1 MQQFKSARIKIEA
14 IRDISVINT
23 YYNIMYF
30 EKEITDLLNK
40 AADTGTKIFIPV
52 NNMEIQKFENYI
64 QSRVA
69 KIINIP
75 DAYIV
80 FNPFSWKST
89 LFPQLRGCGSCLKK
103 KKYYEM
109 DINTGNDKEADVQ
122 FVTGGVIFK
131 SEFEPY
137 QYKIFKAALNP
148 DYIDISI
155 STAVAQAPET
165 GMQIKR
171 KDGNFVFDN
180 GKVRFIIN
188 KYGDIL
194 SCSDSAGK
202 IKIKPGF
209 KAILISSTNLPVEF
223 DQNEVRLSESGMYQA
238 KLQLVNRSKLYP
250 MFELSRE
257 ISLSSGS
264 YMLENKINILRTANT
279 NSSIGGLKISFVMSR
294 DTVTVDGGIFCK
306 TGNYGIVTGNAA
318 DYEIFNTGKKSKKIN
333 YNINLCV
340 LDNNAVNEFRYG
352 IMLKNFGSNDNETVQ
367 LWKLSRQLICD
378 LNVSPVE
385 YPAAVMNP
393 QQRIMMP
400 AFPMNNGM
408 NLISRD
414 TATVTNPELFP
425 FSNPFLKLSEGNNV
439 VITGLV
445 KADNNRLKVLLLN
458 MNENINTAVTLKT
471 LFKIQEPVTFSNT
484 GAFNYK
490 LADSDTLDFSL
501 PGKGSYEIE
510 FGLTP

>member
-40 AADTGTKIFIPV
+40 AADTGTKNFIPV

-122 FVTGGVIFK
+122 FVAGGVIFK

-137 QYKIFKAALNP
+137 QYKIFKTALNP

-171 KDGNFVFDN
+171 KGGNFVFDN

-202 IKIKPGF
+202 IKIKTGF

-264 YMLENKINILRTANT
+264 YMLENKINILRTANA
-279 NSSIGGLKISFVMSR
+279 NNNIGGLKISFVMSR

-306 TGNYGIVTGNAA
+306 TGNYGIVTGNAV

-367 LWKLSRQLICD
+367 LWKLSRQLIYD
-378 LNVSPVE
+378 LNVSPGE
-385 YPAAVMNP
+385 YPAAMMNP
-393 QQRIMMP
+393 QH
-400 AFPMNNGM
+400 M